1 MDQPK
6 NTPGTLAAEQVAAEP
21 YTERGHGTRAA
32 TNAVRGKAMT
42 DRRPLLERALVPAL
56 LSGMLVVAG
65 SFAVQVSMEMG
76 AIQRQLGELR
86 GRLDGVDQR
95 FDGVD
100 QRFDGVD
107 QRFDRVDQRLDR
119 VDQRLDRMDQRLD
132 GLRADMNDRLGRIEA
147 LLLAQRDLRSGPG
160 R

>member
-6 NTPGTLAAEQVAAEP
+6 NNPGTLAAEHVTAEP
-21 YTERGHGTRAA
+21 YTDRGNGTREE
-32 TNAVRGKAMT
+32 TNEARGRAVT
-42 DRRPLLERALVPAL
+42 DGRPWLERVLVPAL

-65 SFAVQVSMEMG
+65 SFAIQVSMEMG
-76 AIQRQLGELR
+76 EIKGQLGEVK

-95 FDGVD
+95 I
-100 QRFDGVD
+100 
-107 QRFDRVDQRLDR
+107 
-119 VDQRLDRMDQRLD
+119 D

-147 LLLAQRDLRSGPG
+147 LLLAQRGRPSDPG